1 MSENLISIK
10 RVSFQL
16 YLPSAEGASDLQDA
30 ISAFFY
36 STLLRE
42 LELLLGQYNSAD
54 IYWRIDTLNLDLGE
68 INTHF
73 SEQELAQRISAALKK
88 ELDKLAA
95 DKPSNGQDADNL
107 NSDWENDMPY
117 KQRDRVGGKKLPQQ
131 WTMYHFALQTLAY
144 FLEKGFF
151 PWHYNGNLGDLQV
164 YLSQNIAET
173 ATLIGQLS
181 AQNKGLAQR
190 VSKRLSQQ
198 FDSHIIQS
206 LWQYYYP
213 TQSDDLSRL
222 QSDFVQY
229 CEQSQQAF
237 QQKEWHYLLLENAL
251 VQRNERIFL
260 PALFR
265 QMAVELANNSQT
277 SLDIWVAQLHHYL
290 FDRATTSTE
299 TIAAAPNLSGS
310 SHSAD
315 LSEQSTNWDN
325 RVGERWLGDGA
336 NAEISTATRQYMGFS
351 EVFLS
356 ETQVFNAELNREK
369 TLFSDQHIIE
379 QNLKPTL
386 RKLREVFRH
395 STWRPDF
402 TTINALIAQL
412 SEAIA
417 AMLLYAE
424 QKPHLIGVNIGTES
438 DNTAMA
444 KSEYGALLDNWLA
457 ELLDMIFEMETEQ
470 VADTDSTA
478 TEIVTIGKAANEAS
492 AKPALA
498 ADSQNKSQIV
508 PINLAEIEQQKMD
521 NDPKTSN
528 DELDNENSNAINEA
542 TNHDLINQLQGDI
555 SEKQGDITINKD
567 KTGQFQGNLTI
578 NQSEITQLQN
588 ELTINQGDIS
598 EKQDDLT
605 INKGEITQ
613 LQNEL
618 TINQGDISE
627 KQSDI
632 HINKDE
638 ITQLQNELT
647 ISQGDISE
655 KQSDIHINKDET
667 GLLQG
672 DLTINQSDISKEQ
685 DDITINKSE
694 IVLGETAK
702 GYSENITEKTANND
716 ALNIAAENDS
726 AINAPT
732 NLPQNKRLDRLK
744 LPRSKDIGSGKLAA
758 DKPINEGIS
767 EISIGDDIAPF
778 AINMIEQ
785 LAHYSHILT
794 QWAAQIAPLYL
805 PSKTAI
811 WGDAL
816 EKLSDL
822 LREISYN
829 ELPYTANEASFAPQ
843 RDAINIAQT
852 HVYSLKQDLTNDISG
867 EQFTENVQNK
877 TNNLLETLAA
887 LELNVLI
894 NEAQHKQLRN
904 IVAIIRAVA
913 VYDMEQ
919 MAIQIKQFN
928 TELSQ
933 LNDSEQWLQIEGHI
947 RQIFKYYL
955 PQMQRMAMQW
965 QENELRQSDISTAIT
980 VDNLSKTYNNEE
992 ELNWLNE
999 NNKIDIYDIQQL
1011 QADWRRKMD
1020 KLKEALAKLDKNA
1033 GATEQIM
1040 RDMSQIA
1047 TQLEG
1052 EKYAENWTV
1061 TKQDKPQS
1069 RVGEQHQQ
1077 SDAGIDPTDDRQSD
1091 KQNNAELIT
1100 TTALDSD
1107 KQRTENEA
1115 ENLPDAQSTF
1125 KNATQGDDE
1134 KTSEKLT
1141 LIDAANEQ
1149 DNAKIEKMSLQS
1161 DDLELMPTKE
1171 SAETSHIADEQTI
1184 WTSKNRRLSKT
1195 IEQKEQGEKI
1205 KRIKKMIADQQKAI
1219 ADKEALPDT
1228 KKQARELDNEPS
1240 ASEIWAFM
1248 DKQMGI
1254 IQENLPH
1261 LGQEPDRF
1269 APILQAYRQIFGL
1282 FLANTTLIWQVFQ
1295 YDKTQLQYLIKQ
1307 LEQMPAWENDIAINK
1322 RSESNNN
1329 IVNENI
1335 DRQEIQ
1341 ITADELQKN
1350 IAEIAEN
1357 IHFSTQKT
1365 DFAQINQQLNT
1376 LYQITDHIQQ
1386 NLNESLN
1393 TPLSDKNTM
1402 PEKASNALQIAEQL
1416 QNALQQ
1422 LNDKVKRAAQQK
1434 GQKQAPNKT
1443 NNEPTTDNDALNPLE
1458 QAGDSENRTAVY
1470 EAKENNS
1477 TDKEPS
1483 NEANDADAQS
1493 NAANID
1499 QSERTTK
1506 PPTES
1511 ENVGEKDA
1519 PSSENISA
1527 YLKNAAYQTLNL
1539 LRSILDKIGISIEK
1553 SAQMSETKKT
1563 EQAEITQTSHE
1574 TVQEKTALL
1583 DSEKQATTS
1592 TPTINETITHTPEQE
1607 QLQSQNDQPI
1617 TSALQTKNEQNEAN
1631 TSDITPTK
1639 QTKQSDKTP
1648 QSENVFNKEES
1659 EKKRYDRYKKTWQN
1673 NSGFEQQWHNYLQ
1686 LFQKTDKGIV
1696 YPSQYDSV
1704 PYKPFGDEDEDE
1716 AEAIYIQNAG
1726 LILLWVYLGYFF
1738 KDLQLLEQGKFI
1750 DAQAQHRAAH
1760 ILQYV
1765 ATAQENSDE
1774 SALVLNK
1781 ILCGMPI
1788 DEPLEQDI
1796 ILTGKEKEASE
1807 KLINSAI
1814 KNWSALKSTSVEG
1827 YREAF
1832 IRREGKLIYTQEGWK
1847 LIVAPKTYDVL
1858 LNYLPYGI
1866 SLIRQAWMDDNLWVE
1881 WV

>member
-16 YLPSAEGASDLQDA
+16 HLPSAEGTSDLQDA

-68 INTHF
+68 ISTHF

-95 DKPSNGQDADNL
+95 DKPSDEQDADNL
-107 NSDWENDMPY
+107 SLDWENDMPY

-237 QQKEWHYLLLENAL
+237 SQKEWQYLLLENAL
-251 VQRNERIFL
+251 VQRSDHIFL
-260 PALFR
+260 PTLFR

-290 FDRATTSTE
+290 FDRATQSTE

-424 QKPHLIGVNIGTES
+424 QKPHLIGANIGTTNE
-438 DNTAMA
+438 AIIPIA
-444 KSEYGALLDNWLA
+444 KLEYGALLDNWLA

-470 VADTDSTA
+470 VADTDSA
-478 TEIVTIGKAANEAS
+478 AAEIVTMDKAANEAS

-498 ADSQNKSQIV
+498 ADSQNRSQIV
-508 PINLAEIEQQKMD
+508 PINLAEIEHQKMD
-521 NDPKTSN
+521 NAQKTSN
-528 DELDNENSNAINEA
+528 DVWDNENSNAINEA

-567 KTGQFQGNLTI
+567 ETGQFQGNLTI

-588 ELTINQGDIS
+588 ELTIKKGDIS
-598 EKQDDLT
+598 EKQGDIT
-605 INKGEITQ
+605 INKGETGLLQDELTINQGETTEFQDNTSINKEETGLLRGNLTINQSEITQ

-618 TINQGDISE
+618 TIKKG
-627 KQSDI
+627 
-632 HINKDE
+632 
-638 ITQLQNELT
+638 
-647 ISQGDISE
+647 
-655 KQSDIHINKDET
+655 DIHINKDET
-667 GLLQG
+667 TQLQN
-672 DLTINQSDISKEQ
+672 DIAINQSETILSK
-685 DDITINKSE
+685 TGGN
-694 IVLGETAK
+694 
-702 GYSENITEKTANND
+702 YPENITEKTISADND
-716 ALNIAAENDS
+716 ALNIAAEKDS

-744 LPRSKDIGSGKLAA
+744 LPRSKSIGSGKLSA

-822 LREISYN
+822 LRGISYN
-829 ELPYTANEASFAPQ
+829 ELPDTANEASFAPQ

-852 HVYSLKQDLTNDISG
+852 HVYSLKQDLSNDMSG
-867 EQFTENVQNK
+867 EQFTESVQNK
-877 TNNLLETLAA
+877 ANNLLETLAA
-887 LELNVLI
+887 LEQNVLI
-894 NEAQHKQLRN
+894 NEAQHEQLRN

-947 RQIFKYYL
+947 RQIFEYYL

-965 QENELRQSDISTAIT
+965 QEHELRQADISTAIT
-980 VDNLSKTYNNEE
+980 ADNLLETYKNKEK
-992 ELNWLNE
+992 LNLLNE

-1011 QADWRRKMD
+1011 QADWRREMD
-1020 KLKEALAKLDKNA
+1020 KLKEALAQLDKNA

-1052 EKYAENWTV
+1052 EKYAENWTAI
-1061 TKQDKPQS
+1061 KQDKPQS

-1077 SDAGIDPTDDRQSD
+1077 SDAGIDPTDDRQSE

-1100 TTALDSD
+1100 TTALDTD
-1107 KQRTENEA
+1107 KQQTKNEA
-1115 ENLPDAQSTF
+1115 DNLPDAQSTF

-1149 DNAKIEKMSLQS
+1149 DNAKIENRNLQS
-1161 DDLELMPTKE
+1161 DDLEVIPTKE
-1171 SAETSHIADEQTI
+1171 SAETSHIADEQVI

-1282 FLANTTLIWQVFQ
+1282 FLTNTTLIWQVFQ

-1307 LEQMPAWENDIAINK
+1307 LEQMPTWENDIAINE
-1322 RSESNNN
+1322 RSESIDNTE
-1329 IVNENI
+1329 NENI
-1335 DRQEIQ
+1335 DQQTIQ
-1341 ITADELQKN
+1341 INADELQKN

-1357 IHFSTQKT
+1357 IHFSTQNA

-1402 PEKASNALQIAEQL
+1402 PEKVSNALQIAEQL

-1434 GQKQAPNKT
+1434 GQKQAANKA

-1483 NEANDADAQS
+1483 QEAKEEDAQS
-1493 NAANID
+1493 NTANID
-1499 QSERTTK
+1499 QGERTTK

-1511 ENVGEKDA
+1511 ENVGEKNA
-1519 PSSENISA
+1519 PLSENISA
-1527 YLKNAAYQTLNL
+1527 YLKNVAYQTLNL

-1592 TPTINETITHTPEQE
+1592 ATTTNESIRHTPEQE
-1607 QLQSQNDQPI
+1607 QLQSPNDQSI
-1617 TSALQTKNEQNEAN
+1617 TSALQIKNEQNEAN

-1659 EKKRYDRYKKTWQN
+1659 EKNRYDKYKKTWQN
-1673 NSGFEQQWHNYLQ
+1673 NSGLEQQWHNYLQ

-1716 AEAIYIQNAG
+1716 AEAIYIQNSG

-1738 KDLQLLEQGKFI
+1738 KDLQLLEKGKFI

-1796 ILTGKEKEASE
+1796 ILTDREKEASE